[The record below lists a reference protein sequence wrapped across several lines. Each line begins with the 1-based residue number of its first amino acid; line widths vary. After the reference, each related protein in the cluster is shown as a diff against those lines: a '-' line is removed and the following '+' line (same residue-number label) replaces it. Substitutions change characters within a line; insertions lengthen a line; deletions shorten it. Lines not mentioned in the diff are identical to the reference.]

1 MPSMDGLR
9 ATRRTKAARS
19 TTKVIKLPRPWW
31 LLALTLG
38 IASPASAQAPGTWAP
53 IADLNQPR
61 AEHTATLLANGT
73 VLISGGRDA
82 ADQPLASAEIYDPAT
97 GGFTLLASPLPA
109 PVWGHTAT
117 RLGDGTVVIAGGTG
131 DGGLPVAAAQL
142 FDPATDTFTALDP
155 LSTPRAR
162 HTATL
167 LRDGRVLMVGG
178 TDGSK
183 PLASLEVYDPTT
195 RTFSLASSALVL
207 ARQDH
212 TATLLP
218 DGRVLVAGGSNTS
231 GALNFAE
238 LYHPTAGT
246 VSPAGPLNVPRTLAS
261 AALLLDGTVLVA
273 GGQTTTSSDLDSAEI
288 YDAATNTF
296 ARLAAPMGTA
306 RSGHLGVQ
314 LLHNGKVLI
323 SGGTSGGQ
331 LVASAEVYDPV
342 TGAFQPVDSPGT
354 ARRLFGASFFELPYT
369 GILLAAG
376 GLDGAETPLAS
387 SEAFYYPTLRSDKLT
402 YAPGETVTLMGEGWL
417 PGETVGINIRESS
430 GDPDT
435 NLTAT
440 ADAAG
445 AFTNNEFQTNPNR
458 SDVGVHFLVTGSG
471 QQSRWTAQAVFT
483 DANRTLDQC
492 QDDTNNDNVKDS
504 CVWING
510 SINSNI
516 AAYHEGD
523 SVAFRIWLDGWSP
536 NSTHTVTIRNDFT
549 KQTSGGVIVLGYDY
563 LTHPDATETAT
574 SQRCTD
580 IPGPIGTS
588 AQAWASTSGPS
599 TPPIPPDTFAVS
611 SLPGLNAALAGQAVA
626 TRAAATSASKEIVLF
641 GGTLTGITAISKVGD
656 PNTASDSQSELTITF
671 TVSSGPDSAAA
682 CTGPANNKNCRVN
695 ILFGGHLAK
704 GTTDASG
711 WGTGRGASSFPGAS
725 ISMRMNAVDGDSS
738 GAVNRS
744 IQPAAVLPP
753 AQGHIV
759 VDKVTSP
766 AGDPTSFSFS
776 TTGAGY
782 TSFSLTDAAAPND
795 QTLGPGAYSVSEAIP
810 AGWDL
815 TGLSCVS
822 SLGTSTFTTTA
833 PPVAGPG
840 TATASI
846 TLAANDTVTCTF
858 TDTKRGQIVVDKV
871 TSPSGDPTSFTFN
884 TTGTGYASFSLTD
897 AAAPNGQ
904 TLSPGAYSVSEA
916 MPAGWVL
923 TGLSCTSSLGT
934 SPFTTTA
941 PPVAG
946 PGTATASITLA
957 ANDTVTCTFTDTKQ
971 RGHIIIAKR
980 TIPPGA
986 TTPFAFTTTGPGGYT
1001 NTFSLADGSSNDQT
1015 LAPGSYSVSE
1025 TVPMGWIATLSCSGP
1040 ATSSFPTTAP
1050 PVTGPGTATASITL
1064 AADDTVTCTFT
1075 NTGVSQPP
1083 PEPGPQ
1089 DPIITTVSCNPP
1101 TVQVNQPT
1109 TCMATVSQVVV
1120 GTPITTPTGIARFFA
1135 DSSTTA
1141 FATCTLRATATTGV
1155 ANCSVAYRASTVGVH
1170 NITARYPGDS
1180 THEASTTLTPFPVTV
1195 VPAVPGLGL

>member
-1 MPSMDGLR
+1 MRWPMSS
-9 ATRRTKAARS
+9 ARS
-19 TTKVIKLPRPWW
+19 YLSRVLPRSWW
-31 LLALTLG
+31 LLALALG
-38 IASPASAQAPGTWAP
+38 LASPASAQAPGTWAP
-53 IADLNQPR
+53 MADLNQAR

-73 VLISGGRDA
+73 VLIAGGRDA

-97 GGFTLLASPLPA
+97 GGYTLLASPLPA
-109 PVWGHTAT
+109 PVWGHTAI
-117 RLGDGTVVIAGGTG
+117 RLNDGTVLIAGGQRG
-131 DGGLPVAAAQL
+131 ARYRRAAQL
-142 FDPATDTFTALDP
+142 FDPATDTFTALGP
-155 LSTPRAR
+155 MSTPRGR

-167 LRDGRVLMVGG
+167 LRDGRVVVIGG
-178 TDGSK
+178 TDGVK
-183 PLASLEVYDPTT
+183 PLASLEIYDPTT
-195 RTFSLASSALVL
+195 RTFSLAPSALAVV
-207 ARQDH
+207 RQDH
-212 TATLLP
+212 TTTLLP
-218 DGRVLVAGGSNTS
+218 DGRILVVGGSNAS
-231 GALNFAE
+231 GALDSAE
-238 LYHPTAGT
+238 IYDPTAGT
-246 VSPAGPLNVPRTLAS
+246 VSPAAPLNVPRTLAS

-273 GGQTTTSSDLDSAEI
+273 GGQTTSEDLDSAEV

-296 ARLAAPMGTA
+296 AWLPAAMGTA

-331 LVASAEVYDPV
+331 LVANAEVYDPI

-354 ARRLFGASFFELPYT
+354 ARRLFGANFFEVPYT
-369 GILLAAG
+369 GILLASG
-376 GLDGAETPLAS
+376 GFDGSDQPLAS
-387 SEAFYYPTLRSDKLT
+387 SEVFFYPTLRSDKPD
-402 YAPGETVTLMGEGWL
+402 YAPGETVTLMGEGWR
-417 PGETVGINIRESS
+417 PNETIAINIRESS

-440 ADAAG
+440 AGATG
-445 AFTNNEFQTNPNR
+445 AFSNSEFQMNLLDR
-458 SDVGVHFLVTGSG
+458 GVKFTATARGLTSG
-471 QQSRWTAQAVFT
+471 WTAQAKFT
-483 DANRTLDQC
+483 DAITSTLDQC
-492 QDDTNNDNVKDS
+492 KDDTNNDDLKDP
-504 CVWING
+504 CVWQNG
-510 SINSNI
+510 SINPGDS
-516 AAYHEGD
+516 AYHEGD
-523 SVAFRIWLDGWSP
+523 SVAFRIWLDGLNP
-536 NSTHTVTIRNDFT
+536 GSTHTVTIRYDFT
-549 KQTSGGVIVLGYDY
+549 KQTSGGVIVLGYDF

-574 SQRCTD
+574 SQRCNN
-580 IPGPIGTS
+580 IPGGVGVTGT
-588 AQAWASTSGPS
+588 TCLGMSGPD
-599 TPPIPPDTFAVS
+599 TVAIPSDAFTFSSLSAPNAALSGQAVS
-611 SLPGLNAALAGQAVA
+611 SRETAGRQVV
-626 TRAAATSASKEIVLF
+626 IF
-641 GGTLTGITAISKVGD
+641 GGTFTSPFISSIGKDGN
-656 PNTASDSQSELTITF
+656 PNTDSDSRSQVTLTF
-671 TVSSGPDSAAA
+671 TVGSGSAAA
-682 CTGPANNKNCRVN
+682 CTTQGQTTTCAVN

-704 GTTDASG
+704 GTADASG

-725 ISMRMNAVDGDSS
+725 ISMRMHSVDGNSS

-744 IQPAAVLPP
+744 IQSAAVLAP
-753 AQGHIV
+753 AQGHII

-766 AGDPTSFSFS
+766 SGDPTSFSFS
-776 TTGAGY
+776 TTGTGY
-782 TSFSLTDAAAPND
+782 ASFSLTDAATPNG
-795 QTLGPGAYSVSEAIP
+795 QTLSPGAYSVSEAIP
-810 AGWDL
+810 AGWVL

-858 TDTKRGQIVVDKV
+858 TDTKQV
-871 TSPSGDPTSFTFN
+871 
-884 TTGTGYASFSLTD
+884 
-897 AAAPNGQ
+897 
-904 TLSPGAYSVSEA
+904 
-916 MPAGWVL
+916 
-923 TGLSCTSSLGT
+923 
-934 SPFTTTA
+934 
-941 PPVAG
+941 
-946 PGTATASITLA
+946 
-957 ANDTVTCTFTDTKQ
+957 
-971 RGHIIIAKR
+971 GHIIIAKR

-1001 NTFSLADGSSNDQT
+1001 NTFTLTDGGSNDQT

-1025 TVPMGWIATLSCSGP
+1025 TVPMDWIATLSCSGP
-1040 ATSSFPTTAP
+1040 ATSSFPTAAP

-1083 PEPGPQ
+1083 PEPEPQ

-1109 TCMATVSQVVV
+1109 TCTATVSQVVV

-1155 ANCSVAYRASTVGVH
+1155 ANCSVAYRASTVGAH

>member
-1 MPSMDGLR
+1 MNSLG
-9 ATRRTKAARS
+9 RRSPTMQGPVSSGRS
-19 TTKVIKLPRPWW
+19 YLSRLLPRPAW

-38 IASPASAQAPGTWAP
+38 LASPASAQAPGTWAP

-73 VLISGGRDA
+73 VLIAGGRDA

-97 GGFTLLASPLPA
+97 GAYTLLASPLPA

-117 RLGDGTVVIAGGTG
+117 RLDDGTVLIAGGQRG
-131 DGGLPVAAAQL
+131 ARYRRAAQL
-142 FDPATDTFTALDP
+142 FDPASDTFAVLTP
-155 LSTPRAR
+155 MSTPRGR

-167 LRDGRVLMVGG
+167 LRDGRVVVIGG
-178 TDGSK
+178 TDGVG
-183 PLASLEVYDPTT
+183 PLASLEIYDPTT
-195 RTFSLASSALVL
+195 RTFSLAPSALAV

-218 DGRVLVAGGSNTS
+218 DGRVLVAGGSNAS
-231 GALNFAE
+231 GALESAE
-238 LYHPTAGT
+238 LYDPTAGT

-273 GGQTTTSSDLDSAEI
+273 GGQTTTSEDLDSAEV
-288 YDAATNTF
+288 YDAATNAF
-296 ARLAAPMGTA
+296 AWLPAAMGTA

-331 LVASAEVYDPV
+331 LVPSAEVYDPV

-354 ARRLFGASFFELPYT
+354 ARRLFGANFFEVPYT
-369 GILLAAG
+369 GILLATG

-417 PGETVGINIRESS
+417 PGETVTINIHESS

-445 AFTNNEFQTNPNR
+445 AFTNSEFQTNPNR

-516 AAYHEGD
+516 SAYHEGD
-523 SVAFRIWLDGWSP
+523 SVAFRIWLDGLSP
-536 NSTHTVTIRNDFT
+536 NSTHTVTIRHDFT

-574 SQRCTD
+574 PQRCTD

-588 AQAWASTSGPS
+588 AAACASMSGPS
-599 TPPIPPDTFAVS
+599 TFTIPSDTFAFS
-611 SLPGLNAALAGQAVA
+611 SLSGVNAALAGQAVA
-626 TRAAATSASKEIVLF
+626 TRAAANSASKEIVLF

-725 ISMRMNAVDGDSS
+725 ISMRMHLIDGDSS

-744 IQPAAVLPP
+744 IQPAAVIPP
-753 AQGHIV
+753 LA
-759 VDKVTSP
+759 T
-766 AGDPTSFSFS
+766 PT
-776 TTGAGY
+776 
-782 TSFSLTDAAAPND
+782 L
-795 QTLGPGAYSVSEAIP
+795 
-810 AGWDL
+810 
-815 TGLSCVS
+815 
-822 SLGTSTFTTTA
+822 TTTA
-833 PPVAGPG
+833 TPTAPVGGSISDTASLAGGSGTLEIGSASRRYRPNVATCGDAAIFTNPKTVVSSGGGAG
-840 TATASI
+840 TAISDPFTPGQAGTYRWRASY
-846 TLAANDTVTCTF
+846 
-858 TDTKRGQIVVDKV
+858 
-871 TSPSGDPTSFTFN
+871 SGDSIN
-884 TTGTGYASFSLTD
+884 
-897 AAAPNGQ
+897 AA
-904 TLSPGAYSVSEA
+904 
-916 MPAGWVL
+916 
-923 TGLSCTSSLGT
+923 
-934 SPFTTTA
+934 
-941 PPVAG
+941 
-946 PGTATASITLA
+946 
-957 ANDTVTCTFTDTKQ
+957 
-971 RGHIIIAKR
+971 
-980 TIPPGA
+980 
-986 TTPFAFTTTGPGGYT
+986 
-1001 NTFSLADGSSNDQT
+1001 
-1015 LAPGSYSVSE
+1015 
-1025 TVPMGWIATLSCSGP
+1025 P
-1040 ATSSFPTTAP
+1040 ATSCNDLGETSLVTQATPILTTLATPTVL
-1050 PVTGPGTATASITL
+1050 VTGSISDTATLAGGSGTLGGTITFARYSTRLTSSHITATYTDPNTVKSTGGGAGTAISDPFTPSQAGTYRWRASYS
-1064 AADDTVTCTFT
+1064 
-1075 NTGVSQPP
+1075 G
-1083 PEPGPQ
+1083 
-1089 DPIITTVSCNPP
+1089 
-1101 TVQVNQPT
+1101 
-1109 TCMATVSQVVV
+1109 
-1120 GTPITTPTGIARFFA
+1120 
-1135 DSSTTA
+1135 DSNDA
-1141 FATCTLRATATTGV
+1141 ATA
-1155 ANCSVAYRASTVGVH
+1155 AAY
-1170 NITARYPGDS
+1170 
-1180 THEASTTLTPFPVTV
+1180 TLSLHDALPI
-1195 VPAVPGLGL
+1195 

>member
-1 MPSMDGLR
+1 MQGPVSSG
-9 ATRRTKAARS
+9 RS
-19 TTKVIKLPRPWW
+19 YLSRLLPRPAW

-38 IASPASAQAPGTWAP
+38 LASPASAQAPGTWAP
-53 IADLNQPR
+53 MADLNQPR
-61 AEHTATLLANGT
+61 AEHTATRLANGT

-97 GGFTLLASPLPA
+97 GGYTLLASPLPA
-109 PVWGHTAT
+109 PVWGHTAI
-117 RLGDGTVVIAGGTG
+117 RLGDGTVGIAGGTG

-155 LSTPRAR
+155 MSTPRAR

-195 RTFSLASSALVL
+195 RTFSRASSALVL

-238 LYHPTAGT
+238 LYDPTAGT

-273 GGQTTTSSDLDSAEI
+273 GGQTTTSSDLDSAEV

-296 ARLAAPMGTA
+296 AWLSAPMGTA

-314 LLHNGKVLI
+314 LRHNGKVLI

-342 TGAFQPVDSPGT
+342 TAAFQPVDSPRT
-354 ARRLFGASFFELPYT
+354 ARRLFGANFFELPYT
-369 GILLAAG
+369 GILLATG
-376 GLDGAETPLAS
+376 GLDSAETPLAS
-387 SEAFYYPTLRSDKLT
+387 SEVFFYPTLRSDKPD
-402 YAPGETVTLMGEGWL
+402 YAPGETVTLMGERWR
-417 PGETVGINIRESS
+417 PNERVAINIRESS

-445 AFTNNEFQTNPNR
+445 AFTNSEFQMNLLDR
-458 SDVGVHFLVTGSG
+458 GVKFTATARGLTSG
-471 QQSRWTAQAVFT
+471 WTAQAKFT
-483 DANRTLDQC
+483 DAITSTLDQC
-492 QDDTNNDNVKDS
+492 KDDTNNDNLKDP
-504 CVWING
+504 CVWQNG
-510 SINSNI
+510 SINPGDS
-516 AAYHEGD
+516 AYHEGD
-523 SVAFRIWLDGWSP
+523 SVAFRIWLDGLSP
-536 NSTHTVTIRNDFT
+536 NSTHTVTIRHDFT

-574 SQRCTD
+574 PQRCTD

-588 AQAWASTSGPS
+588 AAACASMSGPS
-599 TPPIPPDTFAVS
+599 TFTIPSDTFAFS
-611 SLPGLNAALAGQAVA
+611 SLSGVNAALAGQAVA
-626 TRAAATSASKEIVLF
+626 TRAAANSASKEIVLF

-782 TSFSLTDAAAPND
+782 TGFSLTDAATPNG
-795 QTLGPGAYSVSEAIP
+795 QTLSPGAYSVSEAIP

-871 TSPSGDPTSFTFN
+871 TSPSGDPTSFSFS
-884 TTGTGYASFSLTD
+884 TTGTGYAGFSLTD
-897 AAAPNGQ
+897 AATPNGQ
-904 TLSPGAYSVSEA
+904 TLTPGAYSVSEA
-916 MPAGWVL
+916 IPAGWDL
-923 TGLSCTSSLGT
+923 TGLGCGSSLGT
-934 SPFTTTA
+934 SPFT
-941 PPVAG
+941 P
-946 PGTATASITLA
+946 
-957 ANDTVTCTFTDTKQ
+957 
-971 RGHIIIAKR
+971 
-980 TIPPGA
+980 
-986 TTPFAFTTTGPGGYT
+986 
-1001 NTFSLADGSSNDQT
+1001 
-1015 LAPGSYSVSE
+1015 
-1025 TVPMGWIATLSCSGP
+1025 
-1040 ATSSFPTTAP
+1040 
-1050 PVTGPGTATASITL
+1050 
-1064 AADDTVTCTFT
+1064 
-1075 NTGVSQPP
+1075 
-1083 PEPGPQ
+1083 
-1089 DPIITTVSCNPP
+1089 
-1101 TVQVNQPT
+1101 
-1109 TCMATVSQVVV
+1109 
-1120 GTPITTPTGIARFFA
+1120 
-1135 DSSTTA
+1135 
-1141 FATCTLRATATTGV
+1141 
-1155 ANCSVAYRASTVGVH
+1155 
-1170 NITARYPGDS
+1170 
-1180 THEASTTLTPFPVTV
+1180 
-1195 VPAVPGLGL
+1195 